1 MGGFVKYVAHFLMET
16 QVTKLLLTNLNSSHH
31 KLSVKGKQ
39 FFKEMPNRNNNVCK
53 MAFIASFQ
61 SGEIKRQNNG
71 FISKCF
77 FKIKLLMIRKNRAH
91 SHNYRDIIELVADCG
106 AKEISSHLLTAPKNT
121 EYSWPLYVSKYI
133 KTMSNYVKQLLLENI
148 RSNLYSFYTSETSDV
163 TSIEQFAI

>member
-1 MGGFVKYVAHFLMET
+1 MGSFVKYVVHFHMET
-16 QVTKLLLTNLNSSHH
+16 QVIELLLTNLNSSHH

-39 FFKEMPNRNNNVCK
+39 FFKEMPDRNNNVWK

-61 SGEIKRQNNG
+61 SGETMRQNNG

-91 SHNYRDIIELVADCG
+91 SHNCRDIVELVAG

-121 EYSWPLYVSKYI
+121 EYS
-133 KTMSNYVKQLLLENI
+133 
-148 RSNLYSFYTSETSDV
+148 
-163 TSIEQFAI
+163 

>member
-16 QVTKLLLTNLNSSHH
+16 QVIELLLTNLNSSHH

-39 FFKEMPNRNNNVCK
+39 FFKEMPNRNNNVWK

-61 SGEIKRQNNG
+61 SGETKGQNNG

-91 SHNYRDIIELVADCG
+91 SHDYRDIVELVADCG

-121 EYSWPLYVSKYI
+121 EYS
-133 KTMSNYVKQLLLENI
+133 
-148 RSNLYSFYTSETSDV
+148 
-163 TSIEQFAI
+163 